1 MTNKV
6 NNMNDVLK
14 INIWSENTASQEGN
28 SSSSSSNGFFGIRM
42 SSWGNPETAPPV
54 VTSKAGEAMT

>member
-42 SSWGNPETAPPV
+42 SSWCHPMTAPPV
-54 VTSKAGEAMT
+54 VTTKAGEAVT